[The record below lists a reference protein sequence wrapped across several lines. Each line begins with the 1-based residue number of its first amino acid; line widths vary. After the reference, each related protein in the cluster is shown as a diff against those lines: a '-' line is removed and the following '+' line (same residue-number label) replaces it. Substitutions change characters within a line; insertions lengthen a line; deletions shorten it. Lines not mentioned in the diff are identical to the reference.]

1 MKQQNV
7 ESNKDLQDSLAM
19 LKIVAES
26 SKSMVEGKGETLE
39 RAFNDVRK
47 QMKKRRFTSTHP
59 APDQSPDARRT
70 LP

>member
-1 MKQQNV
+1 MKRQDI

-19 LKIVAES
+19 LKIVAKS
-26 SKSMVEGKGETLE
+26 SKSMVEGKGETIE

-47 QMKKRRFTSTHP
+47 QMKNRHFIATLP
-59 APDQSPDARRT
+59 APGQSPAVRRT